1 MGIAFIRTKACLRAR
16 ELEIYGKCCIEK
28 RELSFNHELLKVLIL
43 ARGSSK
49 EKNVQIEM
57 TILRRKSIEV
67 EEL

>member
-1 MGIAFIRTKACLRAR
+1 MGIAFIRTKACLR